1 MRKKI
6 KIYWLVLV
14 VLLKQCHAPIV
25 LDMVEQD
32 LYRAFQTDET
42 KTGHPFFCME
52 NISMYMY
59 ILQ

>member
-1 MRKKI
+1 MRAKI

-14 VLLKQCHAPIV
+14 GLLKQCHAPIV

-32 LYRAFQTDET
+32 LYRAFQLDET
-42 KTGHPFFCME
+42 KTGPTFCME
-52 NISMYMY
+52 NISMH

>member
-1 MRKKI
+1 MKTKI

-14 VLLKQCHAPIV
+14 GLLKQCHAPIV

-32 LYRAFQTDET
+32 LYRAFQPDET
-42 KTGHPFFCME
+42 NTGHPIFCME
-52 NISMYMY
+52 NISMH